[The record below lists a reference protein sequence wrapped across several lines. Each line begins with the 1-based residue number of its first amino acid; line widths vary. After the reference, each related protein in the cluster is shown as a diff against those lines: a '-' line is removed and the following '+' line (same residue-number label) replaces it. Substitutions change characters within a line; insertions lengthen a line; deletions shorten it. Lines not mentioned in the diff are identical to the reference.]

1 MKVLRDTSKSYA
13 PADVSA
19 WDIYNAFSTTGV
31 SCINLV
37 PSSSANL
44 DAVMWAQSAYS
55 PVTIPN
61 FVMKLTVETTSL
73 VFPNPPANRDEL
85 ATQGYTIVF
94 ADSSS
99 RVIPAVNGVIG
110 EEFGV
115 DWASFTGLAIFGG
128 VGNLYSYFSST
139 VNQYGSTWPECN
151 GPGSRSGQSG
161 CFGWE
166 DMFPG
171 KKHYLIVA
179 VEDARYVRITVCA
192 DGVSP
197 CRVSQGYDYF
207 LETPLTDLTGPIY
220 FGVAG
225 RTNGKSG
232 VSYTDIYAV
241 DFYTPTVTCSNNCNG
256 RGFCMDDGSC
266 ICHSGFS
273 GVDCA
278 VITCTPTCMN
288 GGTCIAPD
296 ICQCAPGFAGTDC
309 TISKPIYFPLVFC

>member
-1 MKVLRDTSKSYA
+1 
-13 PADVSA
+13 
-19 WDIYNAFSTTGV
+19 
-31 SCINLV
+31 
-37 PSSSANL
+37 
-44 DAVMWAQSAYS
+44 MWAQSAYS

-115 DWASFTGLAIFGG
+115 NWASFTGLAIFGG
-128 VGNLYSYFSST
+128 VANLYSYFTST

-256 RGFCMDDGSC
+256 RGFYMDDGSC